1 MYGTLIKTVR
11 ALVEKSEAGLSAAEL
26 EGILNVEVKEP
37 LLRLFHTK
45 GLHLDQQSERSLGLA
60 NLGSDLFAHELKAA
74 IIMFFSL
81 LDEKQRRLSIA
92 HTVSKGRQELLD
104 QDFETERVHR
114 RSFLTLIIDGH
125 KKTPT

>member
-45 GLHLDQQSERSLGLA
+45 GLHRDQQSERSLGLA
-60 NLGSDLFAHELKAA
+60 NLGSDLFAHELKNGDHHILQLA
-74 IIMFFSL
+74 
-81 LDEKQRRLSIA
+81 
-92 HTVSKGRQELLD
+92 
-104 QDFETERVHR
+104 
-114 RSFLTLIIDGH
+114 
-125 KKTPT
+125 